1 MFCEN
6 LFPRTKHRR
15 IHAEDKNIW
24 RALSQEKVH
33 GRNQQNNQEREILA
47 TIHADNIKTDRKSV
61 V

>member
-47 TIHADNIKTDRKSV
+47 TIHADNIKTSN
-61 V
+61 